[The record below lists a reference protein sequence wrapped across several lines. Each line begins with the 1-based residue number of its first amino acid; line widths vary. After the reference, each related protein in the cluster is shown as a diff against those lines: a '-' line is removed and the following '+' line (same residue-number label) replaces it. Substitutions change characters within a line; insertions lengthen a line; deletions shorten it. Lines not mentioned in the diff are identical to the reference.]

1 MAFSKEDEEYFGAVG
16 SFGVPKFDREMNG
29 GIPRGF
35 TIIAFT
41 ETGAGAELFGKQF
54 TSPAE
59 ESENTLYIS
68 TNEGN
73 KEIARVFKKYRWP
86 MDINVRTLGEEYN
99 AAVLERQLAASRYRL
114 EGFQLGDIQR
124 LAMTR
129 FVEDET
135 RDFLT
140 ETTNEVM
147 SLKPYFRAV
156 IDSMDFFLQRDEPTR
171 VISMIRMMQAH
182 TQMTRG
188 LLLLTV
194 SADAMSPA
202 VRQELVTIAD
212 MALIFGVRTI
222 GTEFETSMMISKFKN
237 APENLKLIV
246 YRVTPEEGI
255 TPETVERIA

>member
-1 MAFSKEDEEYFGAVG
+1 
-16 SFGVPKFDREMNG
+16 
-29 GIPRGF
+29 
-35 TIIAFT
+35 
-41 ETGAGAELFGKQF
+41 
-54 TSPAE
+54 
-59 ESENTLYIS
+59 
-68 TNEGN
+68 
-73 KEIARVFKKYRWP
+73 

>member
-1 MAFSKEDEEYFGAVG
+1 
-16 SFGVPKFDREMNG
+16 
-29 GIPRGF
+29 
-35 TIIAFT
+35 
-41 ETGAGAELFGKQF
+41 
-54 TSPAE
+54 
-59 ESENTLYIS
+59 
-68 TNEGN
+68 
-73 KEIARVFKKYRWP
+73 
-86 MDINVRTLGEEYN
+86 
-99 AAVLERQLAASRYRL
+99 
-114 EGFQLGDIQR
+114 
-124 LAMTR
+124 
-129 FVEDET
+129 
-135 RDFLT
+135 
-140 ETTNEVM
+140 
-147 SLKPYFRAV
+147 
-156 IDSMDFFLQRDEPTR
+156 
-171 VISMIRMMQAH
+171 MMQAH